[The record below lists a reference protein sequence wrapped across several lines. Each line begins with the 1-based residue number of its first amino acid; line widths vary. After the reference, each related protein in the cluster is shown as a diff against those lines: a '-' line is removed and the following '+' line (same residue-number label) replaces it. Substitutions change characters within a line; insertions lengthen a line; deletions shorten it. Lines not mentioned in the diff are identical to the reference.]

1 VSVPF
6 ADSHVH
12 LCHEQFASDVHEVI
26 ARARQSGARA
36 IVCIGESPATAHRAC
51 GLAAQYRGLVWFTA
65 GLHPHDAVSWD
76 AGHADAIRGLVAD
89 GAVAIGE
96 CGLDFFYEH
105 SPRAVQRAVFAAQL
119 ELARALNRPVVV
131 HTREADADTAAMLR
145 EAASAGVRGVLHCFT
160 GSQQLADVALDA
172 GWFLSLSG
180 VVTFKKYSDEALV
193 QRVPDDR
200 LLVESDAPYLAPVP
214 YRGQRNEPAWVSH
227 TVARVAQ
234 VRGVSPEQLGRMTL
248 DNTRHLFALPTPA

>member
-1 VSVPF
+1 
-6 ADSHVH
+6 
-12 LCHEQFASDVHEVI
+12 
-26 ARARQSGARA
+26 
-36 IVCIGESPATAHRAC
+36 
-51 GLAAQYRGLVWFTA
+51 
-65 GLHPHDAVSWD
+65 
-76 AGHADAIRGLVAD
+76 VAD